1 MIFTGSRWRWKME
14 IIKVRNAEYSRYE
27 ELLLERDRL
36 RKEARI
42 YHGLYVKEFGELHLS
57 LFEKQIN
64 CIKKKKMIAYYQM
77 AINCGGVIDQAEID
91 ALLAKEMEEYQKK
104 LQQMLEENSAAK
116 EMQEISSV
124 KLLKIKRIYRRL
136 AKQLHPDI
144 NPMTAEIPELMELW
158 NAIMTAYNCNNLEDM
173 EALEILV
180 NKALERLNIGCTEI
194 EIPNLA
200 EKIEAVEA
208 EIKKIRET
216 DPYQYKYLLEDPDL
230 VAEKRRELEG
240 QIRNYAEYEKEL
252 DSVINEMLKSGV
264 KIIWKIN

>member
-1 MIFTGSRWRWKME
+1 ME

-27 ELLLERDRL
+27 ELLLERDQL

-42 YHGLYVKEFGELHLS
+42 YHGLYVREFGELHLS
-57 LFEKQIN
+57 LFEKQIA
-64 CIKKKKMIAYYQM
+64 CIKKKKLIGYYQM
-77 AINCGGVIDQAEID
+77 AINCGEVIDQAEIE
-91 ALLAKEMEEYQKK
+91 ALLAEEMQAYQKK
-104 LQQMLEENSAAK
+104 LQDMLKENSAAK
-116 EMQEISSV
+116 EMTEITSV

-158 NAIMTAYNCNNLEDM
+158 NAVMTAYNCNNLEDM
-173 EALEILV
+173 EELEILV
-180 NKALERLNIGCTEI
+180 NKALERLNMGCTEI

-216 DPYQYKYLLEDPDL
+216 DPYQYKYLLEDPEL
-230 VAEKRRELEG
+230 VAEKRRDLEE
-240 QIRNYAEYEKEL
+240 QIRSYTEYEKEL
-252 DSVINEMLKSGV
+252 DSVIDGLLKSGV
-264 KIIWKIN
+264 KIIWKMN